1 MKRKTGQNPTI
12 QVPERAQTQ
21 PSTVPH
27 VIIVGGGFAGLQ
39 AAKALGKQALQ
50 VTVID
55 QNNFHLFQPMLYQVA
70 TAGLSP
76 SDIATP
82 LRAILDKQQNTD
94 ILMATVTD
102 IDTQGQQ
109 VIMDNHQALH
119 YDSLIL
125 ATGATSNY
133 FGHPEWA
140 RLAPGMKTLDEAL
153 TVRRRILS
161 TFEIANRT
169 PDPERRKALLTFVFV
184 GGGPTGVEL
193 AGAIAE
199 LAHDTL
205 KGNFKHINP
214 GDARIVLV
222 QGSPNLLPS
231 FPVSLA
237 TKTRKRL
244 KQMGV
249 EVITGVHIQQIQ
261 EKGVQVGDEQ
271 IETETIIW
279 TAGVNASPAGQWLRA
294 DVDHAGRVKVQSDLT
309 VSEHPNIFVI
319 GDTALVIQDGKQL
332 PGVAQVAI
340 QEGAYVASVVADR
353 LAGKTC
359 RKPFHYRDKGMLATV
374 GHCFAVVD
382 MGVLRFTGF
391 FAWLIWLIVHLLFL
405 IGLPNRLIVL
415 FQYAWSYFTSQRSAR
430 II

>member
-1 MKRKTGQNPTI
+1 MKRKTGQKPTI

-70 TAGLSP
+70 SDGLSP
-76 SDIATP
+76 SDIDTP

-184 GGGPTGVEL
+184 GVGPTAVEL
-193 AGAIAE
+193 SGPIAP
-199 LAHDTL
+199 LAHYTL
-205 KGNFKHINP
+205 KPNFTH
-214 GDARIVLV
+214 
-222 QGSPNLLPS
+222 
-231 FPVSLA
+231 F
-237 TKTRKRL
+237 
-244 KQMGV
+244 
-249 EVITGVHIQQIQ
+249 
-261 EKGVQVGDEQ
+261 
-271 IETETIIW
+271 
-279 TAGVNASPAGQWLRA
+279 
-294 DVDHAGRVKVQSDLT
+294 
-309 VSEHPNIFVI
+309 
-319 GDTALVIQDGKQL
+319 
-332 PGVAQVAI
+332 
-340 QEGAYVASVVADR
+340 
-353 LAGKTC
+353 
-359 RKPFHYRDKGMLATV
+359 
-374 GHCFAVVD
+374 
-382 MGVLRFTGF
+382 
-391 FAWLIWLIVHLLFL
+391 
-405 IGLPNRLIVL
+405 
-415 FQYAWSYFTSQRSAR
+415 
-430 II
+430 